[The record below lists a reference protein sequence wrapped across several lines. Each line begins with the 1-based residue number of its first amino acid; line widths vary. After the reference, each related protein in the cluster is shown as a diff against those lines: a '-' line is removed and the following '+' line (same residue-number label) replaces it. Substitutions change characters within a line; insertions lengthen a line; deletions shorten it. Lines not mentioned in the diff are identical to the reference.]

1 MTGLGFVLA
10 LACAPAVRAG
20 DEAGVKPPEAK
31 ASAATRIVVSFKLDP
46 RLTRGLHMGE
56 RWVTRARYA
65 RNSPSAT
72 AAIEARGFGMD
83 AIGDNFPIAPRWS
96 SSDPAMLSVEPGEG
110 HEVVLT
116 VSRVGASALEVAH
129 AGITARL
136 QVTASAAGEG
146 LDVEIVQEAAPASP
160 GTLATQRE
168 RMSYATGVDFGVRLK
183 RQGVLLDE
191 QLVAR
196 GLQDALDGATP
207 LLSPVEIK
215 RALAELSGQLAAER
229 TRAANRRR
237 ETNERSGREFLAEN
251 AGRAGVTSLPSG
263 VQYKVLQAGGGRT
276 PTASD
281 TVVCHYRGTLVDGTE
296 FDDSRKRG
304 KPATLALGK
313 VIQGW
318 QQALPLMPAGS
329 KWQIVVPPDLGY
341 GSRGTRGIPPG
352 STLVFEVEL
361 LEVREAGQA
370 ASATPASP

>member
-1 MTGLGFVLA
+1 
-10 LACAPAVRAG
+10 
-20 DEAGVKPPEAK
+20 
-31 ASAATRIVVSFKLDP
+31 
-46 RLTRGLHMGE
+46 
-56 RWVTRARYA
+56 
-65 RNSPSAT
+65 
-72 AAIEARGFGMD
+72 
-83 AIGDNFPIAPRWS
+83 
-96 SSDPAMLSVEPGEG
+96 
-110 HEVVLT
+110 
-116 VSRVGASALEVAH
+116 
-129 AGITARL
+129 
-136 QVTASAAGEG
+136 
-146 LDVEIVQEAAPASP
+146 
-160 GTLATQRE
+160 
-168 RMSYATGVDFGVRLK
+168 
-183 RQGVLLDE
+183 
-191 QLVAR
+191 
-196 GLQDALDGATP
+196 
-207 LLSPVEIK
+207 
-215 RALAELSGQLAAER
+215 
-229 TRAANRRR
+229 
-237 ETNERSGREFLAEN
+237 
-251 AGRAGVTSLPSG
+251 VTSLPSG